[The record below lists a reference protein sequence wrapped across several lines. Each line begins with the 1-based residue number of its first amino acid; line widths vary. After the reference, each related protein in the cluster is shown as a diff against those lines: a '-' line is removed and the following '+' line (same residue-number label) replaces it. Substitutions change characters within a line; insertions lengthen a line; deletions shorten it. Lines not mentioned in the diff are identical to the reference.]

1 MKKTYTTILF
11 STIIAIAF
19 AQQPSPPKPPSADA
33 AFSEALSK
41 VVQDFTSNF
50 VHIQGDKMQA
60 DVDADTYKSKVC
72 VPGAL
77 GCKIMRY
84 RSAQDKTANWQAGL
98 YDGDNF
104 EEALKL
110 YKKVFSQ
117 VKKASVRGA
126 ATSAAGFD
134 GKMEA
139 VDENVGFATST
150 LRLKT
155 TNKSYKDM
163 VAEVE
168 ITSDA
173 INWEVR
179 LNVYTKK
186 IIEEEKEELDGRQ

>member
-1 MKKTYTTILF
+1 
-11 STIIAIAF
+11 
-19 AQQPSPPKPPSADA
+19 
-33 AFSEALSK
+33 
-41 VVQDFTSNF
+41 
-50 VHIQGDKMQA
+50 
-60 DVDADTYKSKVC
+60 
-72 VPGAL
+72 VPNAL

-98 YDGDNF
+98 YEGDNF
-104 EEALKL
+104 DEALKL

-117 VKKASVRGA
+117 VKKAAVKGV

-134 GKMEA
+134 GKLEA
-139 VDENVGFATST
+139 VDENVGFAVST

-155 TNKSYKDM
+155 TNKTYKDM

-168 ITSDA
+168 IASNN

-186 IIEEEKEELDGRQ
+186 IIVEEKEELDGRQ

>member
-1 MKKTYTTILF
+1 MKKIAFILSF
-11 STIIAIAF
+11 ASITAGAF
-19 AQQPSPPKPPSADA
+19 AQQPKPVSSDA
-33 AFSEALSK
+33 AFSEALNK

-50 VHIQGDKMQA
+50 IHIQGAKMPA

-72 VPGAL
+72 VPAAL

-84 RSAQDKTANWQAGL
+84 RSVEDKTANWQAGL
-98 YDGDNF
+98 YEGESF

-110 YKKVFSQ
+110 YKKTFTQ
-117 VKKASVRGA
+117 VKKAAIKGV

-134 GKMEA
+134 GKLET
-139 VDENVGFATST
+139 VDENVGFGVST

-155 TNKSYKDM
+155 TNKMYKDL

-168 ITSDA
+168 ITS
-173 INWEVR
+173 NYTGWEVR

-186 IIEEEKEELDGRQ
+186 QIEEEKEPEEKQ